1 MRAAGRKPADRIAM
15 DLDLAQRAAPGDPH
29 SAEEAA
35 APSLAGL
42 LLLGLVVGTVN
53 GLSRVAMPLFAASLD
68 AQPWQVGMVGGLGYT
83 GMLLLALPMGAWLE
97 RHGSRLLFVRGVAA
111 AALLYFALSFARSPL
126 QAIVAA
132 AVLGLLLPF
141 RIIPI
146 YAEFLAMLPR
156 LSPSRAGWNRAAG
169 TLGMFFLGPAAAGAV
184 LAAWGF
190 APVFQLAAGALLV
203 ALLVAGRVLHG
214 IAARPASPTASLRG
228 RVRAQIEILRTQA
241 EVRRT
246 MAIDFLAQMTVGYFT
261 VFVLLLAVHHFGM
274 SVQAAA
280 GLVTVQG
287 ALFVATLFLAGSV
300 MTPARE
306 DLSYLIAFSLLLAQ
320 GLLCGLATAPAAL
333 WLGAAASG
341 VGLGLQGLTSTTRFA
356 AFLHRFGRG
365 RIGGLTSLGAP
376 AGGVVGVMVG
386 GVVSQRLG
394 TQSGFLLLALGCAPV
409 CVAQWRRLRRSR
421 AR

>member
-1 MRAAGRKPADRIAM
+1 MA
-15 DLDLAQRAAPGDPH
+15 LDLPH
-29 SAEEAA
+29 SIPAEARVGDDGP
-35 APSLAGL
+35 APTLAGL
-42 LLLGLVVGTVN
+42 LVLGLTVGTVN
-53 GLSRVAMPLFAASLD
+53 GLSRVAMPLFAASLG
-68 AQPWQVGMVGGLGYT
+68 AQPWQVGMVGGLGYA
-83 GMLLLALPMGAWLE
+83 GLLLLALPMGAWLE
-97 RHGSRLLFVRGVAA
+97 RHGSRVLFIRGVAGA
-111 AALLYFALSFARSPL
+111 AVLYLALPFAQSPL
-126 QAIVAA
+126 HAIVAA
-132 AVLGLLLPF
+132 AVLGLLLPL
-141 RIIPI
+141 RIIPV

-169 TLGMFFLGPAAAGAV
+169 TLGMFFLGPAVAGAV
-184 LAAWGF
+184 LDAGGF

-214 IAARPASPTASLRG
+214 TAQRPASPTASLRG
-228 RVRAQIEILRTQA
+228 RIVAQVHILRSQA

-246 MAIDFLAQMTVGYFT
+246 MAIDFLAQMTVAYFT
-261 VFVLLLAVHHFGM
+261 VFVLLLAVHDFGM
-274 SVQAAA
+274 TVQAAA

-287 ALFVATLFLAGSV
+287 ALYVVTLFAAGSLL
-300 MTPARE
+300 TAARE
-306 DLSYLIAFSLLLAQ
+306 DLSYLLAFALLLAQ

-386 GVVSQRLG
+386 GAVSQRLG
-394 TQSGFLLLALGCAPV
+394 TPAGFLLLAAGCALV
-409 CVAQWRRLRRSR
+409 CSAQWRRMRRTR